1 MQTGRLSSGTE
12 KLWMSK
18 KKSDTPVL
26 HRFIS
31 PIIFELSMRNLRLNF
46 LRSLLSMIGII
57 IGVLAITSLGMMGA
71 AFSVEMTSLLSSST
85 NSLTVMSIEEKTV
98 DGIPVTGLSS
108 KDLRDIEMAIRSV
121 TPDAVLIPM
130 YQGTKVAKFQD
141 KEFGAQT
148 YGLEPGNIPDLV
160 TISGGKVPR
169 GTEGVLIGEKLA
181 DDYDLRIGSRLTMT
195 DKHGATTAV
204 RVVGI
209 MENSGVSL
217 TFSTDSAIVGTADW
231 YESVVNTHNLYSSAM
246 VKTGNLDNLDAISAA
261 IEKRLNGRAD
271 RDTDDRVYVMDAR
284 QFAEMM
290 QEGLGMISL
299 FLVAIGGISLL
310 VAAVAIFNVMLMSVN
325 ERVREIGILRSIG
338 TLRGQVLLMFL
349 YEAAIIGLIGAL
361 IGGVL
366 SVGASA
372 VVIGFLFGDFGL
384 MFSPSVLVYIPY
396 GIVIGILVCL
406 LSGLYPA
413 WKAANLNPVDAL
425 ASD

>member
-1 MQTGRLSSGTE
+1 
-12 KLWMSK
+12 MSK
-18 KKSDTPVL
+18 KQNTSALSRIV
-26 HRFIS
+26 S

-46 LRSLLSMIGII
+46 LRSMLSMIGII

-71 AFSVEMTSLLSSST
+71 AFSTDMTSLLSSST
-85 NSLTVMSIEEKTV
+85 NSLTIMSVEEKTV
-98 DGIPVTGLSS
+98 DGIPATGLSS
-108 KDLRDIEMAIRSV
+108 KDMRDIEAAIRSA
-121 TPDAVLIPM
+121 TSDYSLIPM
-130 YQGTKVAKFQD
+130 YQGTKVAKFQN

-148 YGLEPGNIPDLV
+148 YGLRPGDIPELV
-160 TISGGKVPR
+160 TIQSGKVPR
-169 GTEGVLIGEKLA
+169 GSEGVLIGEKLA
-181 DDYDLRIGSRLTMT
+181 DDHDLRIGSRLTMT
-195 DKHGATTAV
+195 DKNGATTAV

-209 MENSGVSL
+209 LENSGMSL
-217 TFSTDSAIVGTADW
+217 TFSTDSAIVGTTTW
-231 YESVVNTHNLYSSAM
+231 YESIVNTHNLYISAM
-246 VKTGNLDNLDAISAA
+246 VKTGNLDNLDAISSA
-261 IEKRLNGRAD
+261 IEKRMNGRAD

-284 QFAEMM
+284 QFAAMM

-325 ERVREIGILRSIG
+325 ERIREIGILRSIG
-338 TLRGQVLLMFL
+338 TLRNQVLLMFL
-349 YEAAIIGLIGAL
+349 YEAAIIGLIGAV

-372 VVIGFLFGDFGL
+372 VVIGLLFGNISL
-384 MFSPSVLVYIPY
+384 MFAPSVLIYIPY

-413 WKAANLNPVDAL
+413 WKAANLNPVEAL

>member
-1 MQTGRLSSGTE
+1 
-12 KLWMSK
+12 MSK
-18 KKSDTPVL
+18 KKSDASIL
-26 HRFIS
+26 NRIIS

-98 DGIPVTGLSS
+98 DGIPATGLSS

-121 TPDAVLIPM
+121 TSDYILIPM

-195 DKHGATTAV
+195 DKSGATTAV

-231 YESVVNTHNLYSSAM
+231 YESIVNTHNLYSSAM
-246 VKTGNLDNLDAISAA
+246 VKTGNLDNLDAISSA

-290 QEGLGMISL
+290 QEGLGMMSL

-325 ERVREIGILRSIG
+325 ERIREIGILRSIG

-361 IGGVL
+361 IGGIL
-366 SVGASA
+366 SVGAS
-372 VVIGFLFGDFGL
+372 VLVIGFLFGDFGL
-384 MFSPSVLVYIPY
+384 MFSPSVLIYIPY
-396 GIVIGILVCL
+396 GIAIGILVCL

>member
-1 MQTGRLSSGTE
+1 
-12 KLWMSK
+12 MSK
-18 KKSDTPVL
+18 KKSDASIL
-26 HRFIS
+26 NRIIS

-98 DGIPVTGLSS
+98 DGIPATGLSS

-121 TPDAVLIPM
+121 TSDYILIPM

-195 DKHGATTAV
+195 DKSGATTAV

-231 YESVVNTHNLYSSAM
+231 YESIVNTHNLYSSAM
-246 VKTGNLDNLDAISAA
+246 VKTGNLDNLDAISSA

-290 QEGLGMISL
+290 QEGLGMMSL

-325 ERVREIGILRSIG
+325 ERIREIGILRSIG

-361 IGGVL
+361 IGGIL
-366 SVGASA
+366 SVGAS
-372 VVIGFLFGDFGL
+372 VLVIGFLFGDFGL